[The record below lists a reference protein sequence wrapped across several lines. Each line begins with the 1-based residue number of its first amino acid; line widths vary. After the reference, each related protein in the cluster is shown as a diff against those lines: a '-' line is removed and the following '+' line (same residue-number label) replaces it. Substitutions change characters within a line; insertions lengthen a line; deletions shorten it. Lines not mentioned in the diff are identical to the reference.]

1 MRAVKGFLKIAISF
15 YPLIFDPVPTQSPTP
30 APTPSPT
37 LVPGMAA
44 ASEGAA
50 IRDAARVGDSSA
62 VRALVANGA
71 NPNAEDAYGRTPAY
85 FAAFEGH
92 ADTIRALADCG
103 ADVGCA
109 DRYGET
115 PVFIA
120 ANEGRVAAVAALAE
134 CGADLGVA
142 RAEDGLAPLQAAA
155 RHGHRGVAE
164 LLRELLLPRAVEG
177 ATKAERCG
185 GEEENEEGGGGVE
198 TRPPARAADG

>member
-1 MRAVKGFLKIAISF
+1 
-15 YPLIFDPVPTQSPTP
+15 
-30 APTPSPT
+30 
-37 LVPGMAA
+37 MAE
-44 ASEGAA
+44 EGAA
-50 IRDAARVGDSSA
+50 IRDAARVGDLSA

-71 NPNAEDAYGRTPAY
+71 NPNAEDAYGRTPVY

-92 ADTIRALADCG
+92 ANAIRALADCG
-103 ADVGCA
+103 ADIGRA

-134 CGADLGVA
+134 CGADLGAV

-164 LLRELLLPRAVEG
+164 LLRELLLPRAVE
-177 ATKAERCG
+177 ATKAERW
-185 GEEENEEGGGGVE
+185 GEEEGEEGRGGVE